1 MTERRLSARHRGV
14 RSPTLR
20 DIAERV
26 GVSQGTVSA
35 VLNDVP
41 RARYYSP
48 ETKKKIHA
56 VAEELGYVVNPLGRA
71 LKRTRSGTMG
81 CISFNQ
87 PDIYYGHLLRG
98 AEEELREHGYEPI
111 MVSMNYN
118 RSQFD
123 ICLKKLAAWR
133 VEGFMLMTGGR
144 PVDVDMLKSLER
156 LDLPYI
162 VVDAHGAG
170 GTGPSTHLNRE
181 SGRLLALHLTEL
193 GHRRLGVLGV
203 NPDNNH
209 TTERLEGI
217 ISLLQERGIEL
228 PPERIIEV
236 RRSLL
241 GAHAGHTYAAE
252 LLERGS
258 RVTALV
264 CINDILA
271 VGAMHLLHE
280 RAIRIPEDIS
290 VAGFDDVCVDI
301 TVTEENRLGAYL
313 WPALTTVRVPHRELG
328 REAAAVLLQRV
339 DRPEIAEDWQFKSGA
354 KVIIRDS
361 TGPAA
366 S

>member
-1 MTERRLSARHRGV
+1 MTDRQPSPRRRGV

-35 VLNDVP
+35 VLNDAP
-41 RARYYSP
+41 RARHYSAA
-48 ETKKKIHA
+48 TKQKIHA
-56 VAEELGYVVNPLGRA
+56 TAEELGYVANPLGRA

-87 PDIYYGHLLRG
+87 PDIYYGHLLRS
-98 AEEELREHGYEPI
+98 AEQELREHGYEPI
-111 MVSMNYN
+111 MATMNYH

-123 ICLKKLAAWR
+123 TCLKRLAAWR
-133 VEGFMLMTGGR
+133 VEGFLLMMGGR
-144 PVDVDMLKSLER
+144 PVDADMIESLQR

-162 VVDAHGAG
+162 VVDAHGVG

-181 SGRLLALHLTEL
+181 SGRLLADHLTEL
-193 GHRRLGVLGV
+193 GHRDIAMLGV
-203 NPDNNH
+203 NPNNSH
-209 TTERLEGI
+209 TTERLEGVT
-217 ISLLQERGIEL
+217 SLLQERGIEL
-228 PPERIIEV
+228 PSQRVVEARE
-236 RRSLL
+236 SLL
-241 GAHAGHTYAAE
+241 GAHAGYSYART
-252 LLERGS
+252 LLDRDNC
-258 RVTALV
+258 VTALV

-313 WPALTTVRVPHRELG
+313 WPSLTTVRVPHRELG
-328 REAAAVLLQRV
+328 REAAAALLQRV
-339 DRPEIAEDWQFKSGA
+339 NHPESAGDWHFTSRPS
-354 KVIIRDS
+354 VIIRAS

-366 S
+366 R